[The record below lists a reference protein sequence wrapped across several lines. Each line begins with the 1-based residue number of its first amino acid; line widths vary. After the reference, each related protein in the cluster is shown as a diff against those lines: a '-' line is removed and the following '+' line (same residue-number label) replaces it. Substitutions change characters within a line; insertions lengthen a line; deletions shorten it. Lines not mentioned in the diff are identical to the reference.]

1 MFSFKKASVFLII
14 FGALLLPLFWV
25 EAADSLGQSRVF
37 FVEESFDANKRLQV
51 SATLKTISNNG
62 YFYVEDDWYRG
73 LTGEQQ
79 RAFNSGLSTLVNE
92 FEITI
97 YPQLTTIYGAE
108 WKPGIDND
116 TRVTVLMHQ
125 MKEGAAGYFRTK
137 DEMPAIQAPG
147 SNEREMVYLNAHAP
161 FYNLAKSYLAHEFTH
176 LITYNQK
183 DRLRGVEEEVWL
195 NEARAE
201 YAPTLLGYNDEY
213 KGSYLEQRVRGFI
226 DNPRDSITEWIGV
239 EEDYG
244 ALDAFMSYFTE
255 RYGVGV
261 LADSLKSKLTGIPS
275 LNASLKK
282 YGFNKGF
289 AQIFTDW
296 TIAVFLN
303 DCSLGPDYCFQKYDL
318 RKVKV
323 APSLILLPNIQESN
337 FGLVYP
343 AKAWAGSWYRFMGG
357 KGKLD
362 LQFQGD
368 LRVVFTV
375 PYVLCSSNN
384 ECSIGNLELDQNG
397 KGQLNFANFSNDFS
411 SLTLIPSIQSKISG
425 FDGVEPT
432 YNFSLLLTTKDEE
445 GEARLIA
452 QLQQQL
458 VELQNKIIQVRAQIT
473 QLLAQKNQPANCQAA
488 FEQGL
493 RPGASGNSVK
503 CLQAFLSRQG
513 SAIYPESIVSGF
525 FGPLTE
531 QAVIRF
537 QEKYAN
543 EILAPLGLTNPTGIV
558 GLSTLAKIKTLL

>member
-1 MFSFKKASVFLII
+1 LI
-14 FGALLLPLFWV
+14 
-25 EAADSLGQSRVF
+25 
-37 FVEESFDANKRLQV
+37 
-51 SATLKTISNNG
+51 
-62 YFYVEDDWYRG
+62 
-73 LTGEQQ
+73 
-79 RAFNSGLSTLVNE
+79 
-92 FEITI
+92 
-97 YPQLTTIYGAE
+97 
-108 WKPGIDND
+108 
-116 TRVTVLMHQ
+116 
-125 MKEGAAGYFRTK
+125 
-137 DEMPAIQAPG
+137 
-147 SNEREMVYLNAHAP
+147 
-161 FYNLAKSYLAHEFTH
+161 
-176 LITYNQK
+176 
-183 DRLRGVEEEVWL
+183 
-195 NEARAE
+195 
-201 YAPTLLGYNDEY
+201 
-213 KGSYLEQRVRGFI
+213 
-226 DNPRDSITEWIGV
+226 
-239 EEDYG
+239 
-244 ALDAFMSYFTE
+244 
-255 RYGVGV
+255 
-261 LADSLKSKLTGIPS
+261 
-275 LNASLKK
+275 
-282 YGFNKGF
+282 
-289 AQIFTDW
+289 
-296 TIAVFLN
+296 
-303 DCSLGPDYCFQKYDL
+303 
-318 RKVKV
+318 
-323 APSLILLPNIQESN
+323 
-337 FGLVYP
+337 YP